1 MAEENNTD
9 KTRQEFQSI
18 AEETA
23 AIFGNTLRSIASN
36 IAKELKDNTDTLD
49 DLGKSLLRNFKNDLN
64 SLARSASNVLDI
76 QKGLLDGSIKQKDI
90 LKARESLD
98 LKLNK
103 LQQARNELIQENGRL
118 SKKQEEDYKRAV
130 AIAEEQKNVLIKQE
144 EIFVRI
150 NKQLGFA
157 GNIFKVI
164 GKTLKTI
171 GLEDPFE
178 NIISKTAAARTQLQL
193 NNEELEGL
201 NSKGKK
207 LTKVEQERK
216 DELEKQNTDLKNQS
230 SLGEQI
236 KKGFNEILNTQNLI
250 AVASAAVLKQVFEI
264 NKAQTDLRRNLGES
278 ANTLG
283 LIDNKFGTIADQ
295 INTINSLTEQFGFN
309 TLAAFDA
316 INLREATELTKALG
330 LSAEEAGMLAFNAQV
345 SGEYL
350 DEGFKNSIKGISPL
364 LSQRKILQEV
374 AKISP
379 SISLAFGNSNEELAK
394 AASNAKLLGLNL
406 SQVDKIAN
414 GLLDIEASLAAEYE
428 AEVITG
434 RQLNLNRARDLAL
447 VNDIN
452 GLTKEIAN
460 NQAILNVFAGN
471 QRLQQEAIAKALFLS
486 RDELAQMIREQQ
498 VLGQMSEK
506 EIQEKEAAD
515 FKRLEI
521 QQSLNDSIAKMAEV
535 LAGPVELAA
544 DLLLTFKN
552 IIPAVLAITAGIKAA
567 NAAEAIYQGF
577 QIAKLRLKDRELSKE
592 AALASVKAIS
602 NPVLAV
608 IGLAAA
614 AIVGGAAI
622 AYMNKA
628 DDLVSPGMSNSGY
641 GKRTL
646 TGPEGTIAL
655 NNKDTVIAGTN
666 LFPNTPPLPT
676 TTIVN
681 NNSNTPR
688 NTNVNTTVTLS
699 EQDIR
704 AIANAVRE
712 GAMEGTSK
720 ANVQAV
726 ISRGTISQLSTRIQ
740 PELAVN
746 TYRSAY

>member
-666 LFPNTPPLPT
+666 LFPENT
-676 TTIVN
+676 
-681 NNSNTPR
+681 SPR
-688 NTNVNTTVTLS
+688 NLSQNVVVTLS

-712 GAMEGTSK
+712 GAQEGTSK

-746 TYRSAY
+746 TYKSAY